1 MKAPDLQGL
10 PLGEALFFCVKR
22 KGETVTTTK
31 SRDEIRAEISQI
43 DGQLIDA
50 IARRQELV
58 DEIQAAKAASGQP
71 VRDRE
76 REQAVLRDALA
87 RGKAQGVPP
96 ELVESLFHALFEVS
110 IRRQRE
116 RFDSMRNEDLNEAT
130 VAYLGGPGSY
140 SHIAAQKVF
149 ERRNA
154 TVVPSPKRDF
164 VSIFRSVENA
174 EVDYG
179 VVPIENTTTGSINE
193 VYDILINSRTQII
206 GEFLLRVDHCL
217 VGKASGQGRISRVFG
232 HPQAL
237 AQCRRYIASHPELE
251 THMAASTTRALER
264 LLEDDDTAAA
274 VAGEDAARLFGMDIL
289 ARGIGDHEQNITRFI
304 VIARK
309 AKLPTREVECK
320 TSMMFTTRD
329 TPGCLVDALT
339 GFRDQGV
346 NIVKL
351 ESRPIAGNPWEEMF
365 IMDVEGHVEDERVRQ
380 AMSVIEEHTREIKLL
395 GCYAADGIDRVTV
408 AE

>member
-1 MKAPDLQGL
+1 MSG
-10 PLGEALFFCVKR
+10 V
-22 KGETVTTTK
+22 K
-31 SRDEIRAEISQI
+31 SRDEIRAAISDI
-43 DGQLIDA
+43 DRQLIEA
-50 IARRQELV
+50 IARRSQLV
-58 DEIQAAKAASGQP
+58 EQILEAKAASGQP

-76 REQAVLRDALA
+76 REQAVLREAL
-87 RGKAQGVPP
+87 RQGKEQGVPA
-96 ELVESLFHALFEVS
+96 ELVESLFHNLFEVS

-116 RFDSMRNEDLNEAT
+116 RFDSMRNEELNEAS

-164 VSIFRSVENA
+164 VSIFRSVETG
-174 EVDYG
+174 EVDFG
-179 VVPIENTTTGSINE
+179 VIPIENTTTGSINE
-193 VYDILINSRTQII
+193 VYDILINSRTQIV
-206 GEFLLRVDHCL
+206 GEFFLRVDHCL
-217 VGKASGQGRISRVFG
+217 VGRASGQGRVTRVFG

-304 VIARK
+304 VIARQ

-329 TPGCLVDALT
+329 TAGSLVDALT
-339 GFRDQGV
+339 GFRDNGV
-346 NIVKL
+346 NLVKL

-365 IMDVEGHVEDERVRQ
+365 IMDVDGHVEDKTLRA
-380 AMSVIEEHTREIKLL
+380 AMGVLEEHTREIKLL
-395 GCYAADGIDRVTV
+395 GCYAADAIDKVSV

>member
-1 MKAPDLQGL
+1 MAS
-10 PLGEALFFCVKR
+10 A
-22 KGETVTTTK
+22 K
-31 SRDEIRAEISQI
+31 SRDEIRDEISAI
-43 DGQLIDA
+43 DRQLIEA
-50 IARRQELV
+50 IARRSELV
-58 DEIQAAKAASGQP
+58 EEILEAKVRSGQP

-76 REQAVLRDALA
+76 REQAVLRGALELG
-87 RGKAQGVPP
+87 RKKGVPDKV
-96 ELVESLFHALFEVS
+96 VENLFQDLFEIS

-116 RFDSMRNEDLNEAT
+116 RFDSMRNEELNEAS

-174 EVDYG
+174 EVDFG
-179 VVPIENTTTGSINE
+179 VIPIENTTTGSINE
-193 VYDILINSRTQII
+193 VYDILINSKTQII
-206 GEFLLRVDHCL
+206 GEFFLRVDHCL
-217 VGKASGQGRISRVFG
+217 VGKASGQGRLNRVYG

-237 AQCRRYIASHPELE
+237 AQCRRYISSHPELE

-264 LLEDDDTAAA
+264 LLEDDDTACA

-289 ARGIGDHEQNITRFI
+289 ERGIGDHEQNITRFI
-304 VIARK
+304 VIGRK
-309 AKLPTREVECK
+309 TSFPTREVESK

-329 TPGCLVDALT
+329 TPGCLVDALL
-339 GFRDQGV
+339 GFRDHGI
-346 NIVKL
+346 NLVKL

-365 IMDVEGHVEDERVRQ
+365 IMDVEGHVEDKAIRES
-380 AMSVIEEHTREIKLL
+380 MSVLEEHTREIKLL
-395 GCYAADGIDRVTV
+395 GCYAADAIDRVSV

>member
-1 MKAPDLQGL
+1 MS
-10 PLGEALFFCVKR
+10 
-22 KGETVTTTK
+22 TSTK
-31 SRDEIRAEISQI
+31 SRDEIREAISQI
-43 DGQLIDA
+43 DRQLIEA
-50 IARRQELV
+50 IARRSQLV
-58 DEIQAAKAASGQP
+58 EEILEAKAASGQP
-71 VRDRE
+71 VRDRD
-76 REQAVLRDALA
+76 REQAVLKAA
-87 RGKAQGVPP
+87 VEQGKTLGVPA
-96 ELVESLFHALFEVS
+96 ELVETLFHALFEVS
-110 IRRQRE
+110 IRRQRQ
-116 RFDSMRNEDLNEAT
+116 RFDSMRADELNEAT

-154 TVVPSPKRDF
+154 NVVPSPKRDF
-164 VSIFRSVENA
+164 VSIFRAVENA

-179 VVPIENTTTGSINE
+179 VIPIENTTTGSINE

-206 GEFLLRVDHCL
+206 GEFFLRVDHCL
-217 VGKASGQGRISRVFG
+217 VGRASGQGRISRVYG

-264 LLEDDDTAAA
+264 LLEDDDTAVA

-304 VIARK
+304 VIGRK
-309 AKLPTREVECK
+309 ASFPTREVECK

-329 TPGCLVDALT
+329 TPGCLVDALL
-339 GFRDQGV
+339 GFRDNGI
-346 NIVKL
+346 NLVKL

-365 IMDVEGHVEDERVRQ
+365 IMDVEGHVEDKPIRQ
-380 AMSVIEEHTREIKLL
+380 AMSVLEEHTREIKLL
-395 GCYAADGIDRVTV
+395 GCYAADAIDKVSV

>member
-1 MKAPDLQGL
+1 MS
-10 PLGEALFFCVKR
+10 
-22 KGETVTTTK
+22 TSTK
-31 SRDEIRAEISQI
+31 SRDDIREAISQI
-43 DGQLIDA
+43 DRQLIEA
-50 IARRQELV
+50 IARRSQLV
-58 DEIQAAKAASGQP
+58 EEILEAKAASGQP
-71 VRDRE
+71 VRDRD
-76 REQAVLRDALA
+76 REQAVLKAA
-87 RGKAQGVPP
+87 VEQGKTLGVPA
-96 ELVESLFHALFEVS
+96 ELVETLFHALFEVS
-110 IRRQRE
+110 IRRQRQ
-116 RFDSMRNEDLNEAT
+116 RFDSMRADELNEAS

-154 TVVPSPKRDF
+154 NVVPSPKRDF
-164 VSIFRSVENA
+164 VSIFRAVENA

-179 VVPIENTTTGSINE
+179 VIPIENTTTGSINE

-206 GEFLLRVDHCL
+206 GEFFLRVDHCL
-217 VGKASGQGRISRVFG
+217 VGRASGQGRISRVYG

-264 LLEDDDTAAA
+264 LLEDDDTAVA

-304 VIARK
+304 VIGRK
-309 AKLPTREVECK
+309 ASFPTREVECK

-329 TPGCLVDALT
+329 TPGCLVDALL
-339 GFRDQGV
+339 GFRDNGI
-346 NIVKL
+346 NLVKL

-365 IMDVEGHVEDERVRQ
+365 IMDVEGHVEDKPIRQ
-380 AMSVIEEHTREIKLL
+380 AMSVLEEHTREIKLL
-395 GCYAADGIDRVTV
+395 GCYAADAIDKVSV

>member
-1 MKAPDLQGL
+1 MS
-10 PLGEALFFCVKR
+10 
-22 KGETVTTTK
+22 TSTK
-31 SRDEIRAEISQI
+31 SRDDIREAISQI
-43 DGQLIDA
+43 DRQLIEA
-50 IARRQELV
+50 IARRSQLV
-58 DEIQAAKAASGQP
+58 EEILEAKAASGQP
-71 VRDRE
+71 VRDRD
-76 REQAVLRDALA
+76 REQAVLKAA
-87 RGKAQGVPP
+87 VEQGKALGVPT
-96 ELVESLFHALFEVS
+96 ELVETLFHALFEVS
-110 IRRQRE
+110 IRRQRQ
-116 RFDSMRNEDLNEAT
+116 RFDSMRADELNEAT

-154 TVVPSPKRDF
+154 NVVPSPKRDF
-164 VSIFRSVENA
+164 VSIFRAVENA

-179 VVPIENTTTGSINE
+179 VIPIENTTTGSINE

-206 GEFLLRVDHCL
+206 GEFFLRVDHCL
-217 VGKASGQGRISRVFG
+217 VGRASGQGRISRVYG

-264 LLEDDDTAAA
+264 LLEDDDTAVA

-304 VIARK
+304 VIGRK
-309 AKLPTREVECK
+309 ASFPTREVECK

-329 TPGCLVDALT
+329 TPGCLVDALL
-339 GFRDQGV
+339 GFRDNGI
-346 NIVKL
+346 NLVKL

-365 IMDVEGHVEDERVRQ
+365 IMDVEGHVEDKPIRQ
-380 AMSVIEEHTREIKLL
+380 AMSVLEEHTREIKLL
-395 GCYAADGIDRVTV
+395 GCYAADAIDKVSV

>member
-1 MKAPDLQGL
+1 MS
-10 PLGEALFFCVKR
+10 
-22 KGETVTTTK
+22 TSTK
-31 SRDEIRAEISQI
+31 SRDDIREAISQI
-43 DGQLIDA
+43 DRQLIEA
-50 IARRQELV
+50 IARRSQLV
-58 DEIQAAKAASGQP
+58 EEILEAKAASGQP
-71 VRDRE
+71 VRDRD
-76 REQAVLRDALA
+76 REQAVLKAA
-87 RGKAQGVPP
+87 VEQGKTLGVPA
-96 ELVESLFHALFEVS
+96 ELVETLFHALFEVS
-110 IRRQRE
+110 IRRQRQ
-116 RFDSMRNEDLNEAT
+116 RFDSMRADELNEAT

-154 TVVPSPKRDF
+154 NVVPSPKRDF
-164 VSIFRSVENA
+164 VSIFRAVENA

-179 VVPIENTTTGSINE
+179 VIPIENTTTGSINE

-206 GEFLLRVDHCL
+206 GEFFLRVDHCL
-217 VGKASGQGRISRVFG
+217 VGRASGQGRISRVYG

-264 LLEDDDTAAA
+264 LLEDDDTAVA

-304 VIARK
+304 VIGRK
-309 AKLPTREVECK
+309 ASFPTREVECK

-329 TPGCLVDALT
+329 TPGCLVDALL
-339 GFRDQGV
+339 GFRDNGI
-346 NIVKL
+346 NLVKL

-365 IMDVEGHVEDERVRQ
+365 IMDVEGHVEDKPIRQ
-380 AMSVIEEHTREIKLL
+380 AMSVLEEHTREIKLL
-395 GCYAADGIDRVTV
+395 GCYAADAIDKVSV

>member
-1 MKAPDLQGL
+1 M
-10 PLGEALFFCVKR
+10 
-22 KGETVTTTK
+22 TTAKT
-31 SRDEIRAEISQI
+31 RDEIRSEISDI
-43 DGQLIDA
+43 DRQLIDA
-50 IARRQELV
+50 IARRSELV
-58 DEIQAAKAASGQP
+58 EDILNAKAASGQP

-76 REQAVLRDALA
+76 REQAVLREAIA
-87 RGKAQGVPP
+87 RGRDKGVPP
-96 ELVESLFHALFEVS
+96 ELVENLFHGLFEVS

-179 VVPIENTTTGSINE
+179 VIPIENTTTGSINE

-237 AQCRRYIASHPELE
+237 AQCRRYIASHPEIE

-329 TPGCLVDALT
+329 TAGCLVDALI

-365 IMDVEGHVEDERVRQ
+365 IMDVDGHVEDERVRA
-380 AMSVIEEHTREIKLL
+380 AMNVIEGHTREIKLL
-395 GCYAADGIDRVTV
+395 GCYAADAIDKVTV

>member
-1 MKAPDLQGL
+1 MS
-10 PLGEALFFCVKR
+10 
-22 KGETVTTTK
+22 TSTK
-31 SRDEIRAEISQI
+31 SRDDIREAISQI
-43 DGQLIDA
+43 DRQLIEA
-50 IARRQELV
+50 IARRSQLV
-58 DEIQAAKAASGQP
+58 EEILEAKAASGQP
-71 VRDRE
+71 VRDRD
-76 REQAVLRDALA
+76 REQAVLKAA
-87 RGKAQGVPP
+87 VEQGKTLGVPA
-96 ELVESLFHALFEVS
+96 ELVETLFHALFEVS
-110 IRRQRE
+110 IRRQRQ
-116 RFDSMRNEDLNEAT
+116 RFDSMRADELNEAT

-154 TVVPSPKRDF
+154 NVVPSPKRDF
-164 VSIFRSVENA
+164 VSIFRAVENA

-179 VVPIENTTTGSINE
+179 VIPIENTTTGSINE

-206 GEFLLRVDHCL
+206 GEFFLRVDHCL
-217 VGKASGQGRISRVFG
+217 VGRASGQGRISRVYG

-264 LLEDDDTAAA
+264 LLEDDDTAVA
-274 VAGEDAARLFGMDIL
+274 VAGEDAARLFGLDIL

-304 VIARK
+304 VIGRK
-309 AKLPTREVECK
+309 ASFPTREVECK

-329 TPGCLVDALT
+329 TPGCLVDALL
-339 GFRDQGV
+339 GFRDNGI
-346 NIVKL
+346 NLVKL

-365 IMDVEGHVEDERVRQ
+365 IMDVEGHVEDKPIRQ
-380 AMSVIEEHTREIKLL
+380 AMSVLEEHTREIKLL
-395 GCYAADGIDRVTV
+395 GCYAADAIDKVSV

>member
-1 MKAPDLQGL
+1 M
-10 PLGEALFFCVKR
+10 F
-22 KGETVTTTK
+22 TSTK
-31 SRDEIRAEISQI
+31 SRDDIREEISQI
-43 DGQLIDA
+43 DRQLIEA
-50 IARRQELV
+50 IARRSQLV
-58 DEIQAAKAASGQP
+58 EEILEAKAASGQP

-76 REQAVLRDALA
+76 REQAVLKAA
-87 RGKAQGVPP
+87 VEQGKALGVPT
-96 ELVESLFHALFEVS
+96 ELVETLFHALFEVS
-110 IRRQRE
+110 IRRQRQ
-116 RFDSMRNEDLNEAT
+116 RFDSMRADELNEAT

-154 TVVPSPKRDF
+154 NVVPSPKRDF
-164 VSIFRSVENA
+164 VSIFRAVENA

-179 VVPIENTTTGSINE
+179 VIPIENTTTGSINE

-206 GEFLLRVDHCL
+206 GEFFLRVDHCL
-217 VGKASGQGRISRVFG
+217 VGRASGQGRISRVYG

-264 LLEDDDTAAA
+264 LLEDDDTAVA

-304 VIARK
+304 VIGRK
-309 AKLPTREVECK
+309 ASFPTREVECK

-329 TPGCLVDALT
+329 TPGCLVDALL
-339 GFRDQGV
+339 GFRDNGI
-346 NIVKL
+346 NLVKL

-365 IMDVEGHVEDERVRQ
+365 IMDVEGHVEDKPIRQ
-380 AMSVIEEHTREIKLL
+380 AMSVLEEHTREIKLL
-395 GCYAADGIDRVTV
+395 GCYAADAIDKVSV

>member
-1 MKAPDLQGL
+1 MS
-10 PLGEALFFCVKR
+10 
-22 KGETVTTTK
+22 TSTK
-31 SRDEIRAEISQI
+31 SRDAIREAISQI
-43 DGQLIDA
+43 DRQLIEA
-50 IARRQELV
+50 IARRSQLV
-58 DEIQAAKAASGQP
+58 EEILEAKAASGQP
-71 VRDRE
+71 VRDRD
-76 REQAVLRDALA
+76 REQAVLKAA
-87 RGKAQGVPP
+87 VEQGKTLGVPA
-96 ELVESLFHALFEVS
+96 ELVETLFHALFEVS
-110 IRRQRE
+110 IRRQRQ
-116 RFDSMRNEDLNEAT
+116 RFDSMRADELNEAT

-154 TVVPSPKRDF
+154 NVVPSPKRDF
-164 VSIFRSVENA
+164 VSIFRAVENA

-179 VVPIENTTTGSINE
+179 VIPIENTTTGSINE

-206 GEFLLRVDHCL
+206 GEFFLRVDHCL
-217 VGKASGQGRISRVFG
+217 VGRASGQGRISRVYG

-264 LLEDDDTAAA
+264 LLEDDDTAVA

-304 VIARK
+304 VIGRK
-309 AKLPTREVECK
+309 ASFPTREVECK

-329 TPGCLVDALT
+329 TPGCLVDALL
-339 GFRDQGV
+339 GFRDNGI
-346 NIVKL
+346 NLVKL

-365 IMDVEGHVEDERVRQ
+365 IMDVEGHVEDKPIRQ
-380 AMSVIEEHTREIKLL
+380 AMSVLEEHTREIKLL
-395 GCYAADGIDRVTV
+395 GCYAADAIDKVSV

>member
-1 MKAPDLQGL
+1 MTA
-10 PLGEALFFCVKR
+10 
-22 KGETVTTTK
+22 TK
-31 SRDEIRAEISQI
+31 TRDEIRDAISDI
-43 DGQLIDA
+43 DRQLIEA
-50 IARRQELV
+50 IARRSQLV
-58 DEIQAAKAASGQP
+58 EQILEAKAASGQP

-76 REQAVLRDALA
+76 REQAVLREAL
-87 RGKAQGVPP
+87 RQGKEQGVPA
-96 ELVESLFHALFEVS
+96 ELVESLFHNLFEVS

-116 RFDSMRNEDLNEAT
+116 RFDSMRNEELNEAS

-164 VSIFRSVENA
+164 VSIFRSVETG
-174 EVDYG
+174 EVDFG
-179 VVPIENTTTGSINE
+179 VIPIENTTTGSINE
-193 VYDILINSRTQII
+193 VYDILINSRTQIV
-206 GEFLLRVDHCL
+206 GEFFLRVDHCL
-217 VGKASGQGRISRVFG
+217 VGRASGQGRVTRVFG

-304 VIARK
+304 VIARQ

-329 TPGCLVDALT
+329 TAGSLVDALT
-339 GFRDQGV
+339 GFRDNGV
-346 NIVKL
+346 NLVKL

-365 IMDVEGHVEDERVRQ
+365 IMDVDGHVEDKTLRA
-380 AMSVIEEHTREIKLL
+380 AMGVLEEHTREIKLL
-395 GCYAADGIDRVTV
+395 GCYAADAIDRVSV

>member
-1 MKAPDLQGL
+1 MS
-10 PLGEALFFCVKR
+10 
-22 KGETVTTTK
+22 TSTK
-31 SRDEIRAEISQI
+31 SRDDIREEISQI
-43 DGQLIDA
+43 DRQLIEA
-50 IARRQELV
+50 IARRSQLV
-58 DEIQAAKAASGQP
+58 EEILEAKAASGQP

-76 REQAVLRDALA
+76 REQAVLKAA
-87 RGKAQGVPP
+87 VEQGKALGVPT
-96 ELVESLFHALFEVS
+96 ELVETLFHALFEVS
-110 IRRQRE
+110 IRRQRQ
-116 RFDSMRNEDLNEAT
+116 RFDSMRADELNEAT

-154 TVVPSPKRDF
+154 NVVPSPKRDF
-164 VSIFRSVENA
+164 VSIFRAVENA

-179 VVPIENTTTGSINE
+179 VIPIENTTTGSINE

-206 GEFLLRVDHCL
+206 GEFFLRVDHCL
-217 VGKASGQGRISRVFG
+217 VGRASGQGRISRVYG

-264 LLEDDDTAAA
+264 LLEDDDTAVA

-304 VIARK
+304 VIGRK
-309 AKLPTREVECK
+309 ASFPTREVECK

-329 TPGCLVDALT
+329 TPGCLVDALL
-339 GFRDQGV
+339 GFRDNGI
-346 NIVKL
+346 NLVKL

-365 IMDVEGHVEDERVRQ
+365 IMDVEGHVEDKPIRQ
-380 AMSVIEEHTREIKLL
+380 AMSVLEEHTREIKLL
-395 GCYAADGIDRVTV
+395 GCYAADAIDKVSV

>member
-1 MKAPDLQGL
+1 MTA
-10 PLGEALFFCVKR
+10 VK
-22 KGETVTTTK
+22 T
-31 SRDEIRAEISQI
+31 RDEIRTEISEI
-43 DGQLIDA
+43 DRQLIDA
-50 IARRQELV
+50 IARRSDLV
-58 DEIQAAKAASGQP
+58 EEILAAKAASGQP

-76 REQAVLRDALA
+76 REQAVLREALA
-87 RGKAQGVPP
+87 RGKEKGVPP
-96 ELVESLFHALFEVS
+96 QLVETLFHALFEVS

-149 ERRNA
+149 ERRGA

-164 VSIFRSVENA
+164 VSIFRSVETG

-179 VVPIENTTTGSINE
+179 VIPIENTTTGSINE
-193 VYDILINSRTQII
+193 VYDILINSRTRII
-206 GEFLLRVDHCL
+206 GEFFLRVDHCL
-217 VGKASGQGRISRVFG
+217 VGRASGHGRIARVFG

-304 VIARK
+304 VIARDE
-309 AKLPTREVECK
+309 KLPTREVECK

-329 TPGCLVDALT
+329 TPGCLVDALL

-365 IMDVEGHVEDERVRQ
+365 IMDVEGHVEDARVQ
-380 AMSVIEEHTREIKLL
+380 AAMAVIEAHTREIKLL
-395 GCYAADGIDRVTV
+395 GCYAADAIDKVTV